1 MIHNTILGKI
11 ANLTNVSGV
20 WYNRITT
27 KGNQMSDTKK
37 EMPLVCVYCWKDPWG
52 DTDQFWCVSC
62 REYDGVMKLDEACD
76 NAGMSE
82 EETEMWLAEYR

>member
-1 MIHNTILGKI
+1 
-11 ANLTNVSGV
+11 
-20 WYNRITT
+20 
-27 KGNQMSDTKK
+27 MSDTKK